1 MNASSDD
8 LWPTTRDDFTGDL
21 FGAQREVPSPS
32 KADKPFEIIAASSQL
47 FKKRTL
53 QPESMDVIIKAL
65 GTDAVARRILAK
77 GETLATDQC
86 IGVRLNLNVLK
97 STGVAVHTIHRATST
112 DGHTKGRGFY
122 RGEVLS
128 YQPVVVLRD
137 VYFNVHQ
144 AGRQGIASG
153 TMNKHPMASC
163 DGLYQPT
170 DETLT
175 FDGVQLSF
183 NPKREHLF
191 VDEDGFAV
199 QYAQEVTIM
208 GHRAYARK
216 TIRYFSQATAPE
228 KAGDAPSCVR
238 FKS

>member
-1 MNASSDD
+1 MSAASDD
-8 LWPTTRDDFTGDL
+8 LWSTTRDDFTGDL
-21 FGAQREVPSPS
+21 FGDQREAVPTSTANQPV
-32 KADKPFEIIAASSQL
+32 EILASASSLYKQR
-47 FKKRTL
+47 KL
-53 QPESMDVIIKAL
+53 QPESMEVIIKAL

-77 GETLATDQC
+77 GESLATGQC

-128 YQPVVVLRD
+128 YQPVVVLKD

-153 TMNKHPMASC
+153 AMNKHPMASC

-170 DETLT
+170 DDTLT
-175 FDGVQLSF
+175 FDGVELSF
-183 NPKREHLF
+183 NPKRVHLF
-191 VDEDGFAV
+191 TDEEGFAV

-216 TIRYFSQATAPE
+216 TIRYFSQASAPE
-228 KAGDAPSCVR
+228 KVGDAPSSAR

>member
-1 MNASSDD
+1 MTASTDD
-8 LWPTTRDDFTGDL
+8 LWTTTRGDPAVDL
-21 FGAQREVPSPS
+21 FGDEPVAAATPTSN
-32 KADKPFEIIAASSQL
+32 KPVEILAAASPLYKQ
-47 FKKRTL
+47 RTL
-53 QPESMDVIIKAL
+53 QPESMETIIKAL
-65 GTDAVARRILAK
+65 GADAVARRILAK
-77 GETLATDQC
+77 GQSLAAGQR
-86 IGVRLNLNVLK
+86 IGVRLNLNVFK

-128 YQPVVVLRD
+128 YQPVVVLKE

-144 AGRQGIASG
+144 AGRQGIAAG

-170 DETLT
+170 DESLT
-175 FDGVQLSF
+175 FDGVELSF
-183 NPKREHLF
+183 NPKRVHLF
-191 VDEDGFAV
+191 TDEEGFAV
-199 QYAQEVTIM
+199 QYAEEVTIM

-216 TIRYFSQATAPE
+216 TIRYFSQESAPP
-228 KAGDAPSCVR
+228 KAGDAPSSVR

>member
-1 MNASSDD
+1 M
-8 LWPTTRDDFTGDL
+8 
-21 FGAQREVPSPS
+21 
-32 KADKPFEIIAASSQL
+32 
-47 FKKRTL
+47 
-53 QPESMDVIIKAL
+53 
-65 GTDAVARRILAK
+65 
-77 GETLATDQC
+77 
-86 IGVRLNLNVLK
+86 
-97 STGVAVHTIHRATST
+97 HTIHRATST

-128 YQPVVVLRD
+128 YQPVVVLKD

-170 DETLT
+170 DDTLT
-175 FDGVQLSF
+175 FDGVELSF
-183 NPKREHLF
+183 NPKRVHLF
-191 VDEDGFAV
+191 TDEEGFAV

-216 TIRYFSQATAPE
+216 TIRYFSQASAPE
-228 KAGDAPSCVR
+228 KVGDAPSSVR